1 MQETQERMRRLETEQ
16 SIREAH
22 IREHE
27 ESIDYSRHN
36 GQNQSDE
43 SLRPH
48 ISPLKLTVHRQF
60 PHSQTRLTSDAG
72 LARLLGKRGPIIT
85 RVRLDQHR

>member
-1 MQETQERMRRLETEQ
+1 MRRLETEQ

-60 PHSQTRLTSDAG
+60 PHSQTRLTGQTQVSHGFEQERPYYHQGEGSINTVD
-72 LARLLGKRGPIIT
+72 
-85 RVRLDQHR
+85 